1 MRIVYLCADRGIPLL
16 GAKGASVHLR
26 SLAAALARRGNET
39 ILACRRLA
47 GDNPPPSDVRV
58 ERLPPSEEEQPGWI
72 ETLLRDARAD
82 VLLERYSLDSGPG
95 LEAARRVGVRYVLEV
110 NAPLVE
116 EAARYRGLTDAAS
129 CRERERSLIAASDR
143 VIAVSSGI
151 RAHALASG
159 AAAGRVRI
167 IPNGVDLALFRRARR
182 GRVRAHLGL
191 GGKVVVGFAG
201 SLKPWHGVIELV
213 SAFAGLTGRAQLL
226 LVGDGPEREAVA
238 LAAGRLGLEGRV
250 TMTGAV
256 PHTCVPDYFSAM
268 DIGVA
273 PYLPQERFY
282 FSPLKVAEYMA
293 AGLPVVASN
302 QGDLPV
308 LLAGAAVL
316 VPPGDT
322 ARLAGALCQLVGDE
336 ESRLRLGRAARAKA
350 RTLSWD
356 RVAWRVERAFGCG
369 SQAA

>member
-39 ILACRRLA
+39 ILACRRLD

-213 SAFAGLTGRAQLL
+213 SAFAGVTGRAQLL

-250 TMTGAV
+250 IMTGAV

>member
-1 MRIVYLCADRGIPLL
+1 VRIVYLCADRGIPLL

-39 ILACRRLA
+39 ILACRRLD
-47 GDNPPPSDVRV
+47 GDNPPPSGVRV

-72 ETLLRDARAD
+72 ETLLRDAMAD

-95 LEAARRVGVRYVLEV
+95 LEAAKRVGVRYVLEV

-151 RAHALASG
+151 LTHALASG
-159 AAAGRVRI
+159 AAAGRVRV

-182 GRVRAHLGL
+182 GRIRAHLGL

-238 LAAGRLGLEGRV
+238 QAAGRLGLEGRV
-250 TMTGAV
+250 IMTGAV
-256 PHTCVPDYFSAM
+256 PHACVPDYLSAM
-268 DIGVA
+268 DVGVA

-293 AGLPVVASN
+293 AGLPVVASD
-302 QGDLPV
+302 QGDLPA
-308 LLAGAAVL
+308 LLAGAGLL
-316 VPPGDT
+316 VPPGET

-369 SQAA
+369 GQAA

>member
-1 MRIVYLCADRGIPLL
+1 VRIVYLCADRGIPLL

-39 ILACRRLA
+39 TLACRRLD
-47 GDNPPPSDVRV
+47 GDNPPPSAVRV
-58 ERLPPSEEEQPGWI
+58 ERLPPGEEEQPGWI
-72 ETLLRDARAD
+72 ETLLRDAMVD
-82 VLLERYSLDSGPG
+82 VLLERYSFDSGPG
-95 LEAARRVGVRYVLEV
+95 LEAAKRVGVRYVLEV

-116 EAARYRGLTDAAS
+116 EAARYRGLSDTAAG
-129 CRERERSLIAASDR
+129 RERERSLIAAADR

-159 AAAGRVRI
+159 AEAGRVRV
-167 IPNGVDLALFRRARR
+167 IPNGVDLAPFRRARR
-182 GRVRAHLGL
+182 ERVRGRLGL

-213 SAFAGLTGRAQLL
+213 AAFAGLTGRARLL
-226 LVGDGPEREAVA
+226 LVGDGPEREA
-238 LAAGRLGLEGRV
+238 AAQAADRLGLKRRV
-250 TMTGAV
+250 IMTGAV
-256 PHTCVPDYFSAM
+256 PHACVPDYLSAM
-268 DIGVA
+268 DVGVA

-293 AGLPVVASN
+293 AGLPVVASD
-302 QGDLPV
+302 QGDLPA
-308 LLAGAAVL
+308 LLADAGLL
-316 VPPGDT
+316 VPPGNT
-322 ARLAGALCQLVGDE
+322 ARLAGALRELVGDE
-336 ESRLRLGRAARAKA
+336 EARRRLGRAARVRA

-369 SQAA
+369 VRAA